1 MLTSIRA
8 GDDPTGES
16 QRVRYRS
23 DVYSSGTK
31 WWPSGKLCITLYRP
45 RSAQHRRGAHGGW
58 YLGCLPA
65 ANRIEDDGPSA
76 ALRSCVASTMSHG
89 PTLAAGALGETVLG
103 RQVSVKVSVTSE
115 VSFSVS
121 G

>member
-8 GDDPTGES
+8 GDEPTGEL

-31 WWPSGKLCITLYRP
+31 WWPSGTLCITLYRP
-45 RSAQHRRGAHGGW
+45 RSAQHRRGVHGGW
-58 YLGCLPA
+58 YLGRLPA

-76 ALRSCVASTMSHG
+76 ALRSCVASTMSG
-89 PTLAAGALGETVLG
+89 GSTPAAGGLGEGMLG
-103 RQVSVKVSVTSE
+103 RQVSVESE
-115 VSFSVS
+115 VSFSVYI
-121 G
+121 

>member
-1 MLTSIRA
+1 MLTSIRD

-16 QRVRYRS
+16 QRVRHRS

-31 WWPSGKLCITLYRP
+31 WWRSGKLCITLYRP
-45 RSAQHRRGAHGGW
+45 RSAQHRRGVHGGW
-58 YLGCLPA
+58 YLGRLPA

-76 ALRSCVASTMSHG
+76 ALRSCVASTMSRG
-89 PTLAAGALGETVLG
+89 STLAAEALGERIMG
-103 RQVSVKVSVTSE
+103 RKVSVESE
-115 VSFSVS
+115 VSFCVY